1 MALGRSRLAE
11 ALTPLKECLERCRT
25 SDLRQ
30 QLLLAIAILRRPA
43 ATDYLVE
50 LVAAAEE
57 ETTAGE
63 ALSALRIYKEDPRL
77 CERVADAVRERGSS
91 EVWAAF
97 RREFGPDRVE
107 SRGE

>member
-1 MALGRSRLAE
+1 
-11 ALTPLKECLERCRT
+11 
-25 SDLRQ
+25 LRQ

-50 LVAAAEE
+50 LVATSGE

-77 CERVADAVRERGSS
+77 RERVAESVRERGSPKLQ
-91 EVWAAF
+91 AAF
-97 RREFGPDRVE
+97 G
-107 SRGE
+107 